1 MDSSKLIT
9 EPGQGVE
16 DPDTTQHKHRC
27 DHTTLL
33 EETCTPVT
41 QQGRH
46 TGTGQTKLNQ
56 SSNFHGGESG
66 DTGCGGVVIVTC
78 PVVPR
83 TDITKAKEVTE
94 LKGQI
99 QSSHQAKTT

>member
-1 MDSSKLIT
+1 MWRIR
-9 EPGQGVE
+9 
-16 DPDTTQHKHRC
+16 TQHNTNTNV
-27 DHTTLL
+27 TTLHCL
-33 EETCTPVT
+33 GDLHSVT

-66 DTGCGGVVIVTC
+66 DTGCGGVVVVTC

-83 TDITKAKEVTE
+83 TDITKAEEVTE

-99 QSSHQAKTT
+99 